1 MNAKIT
7 IEDRENKY
15 KEIINI
21 DDLED
26 KNCFSY
32 VDSYNAKN
40 NLRVLSDGIIINRK
54 VETHDTYVVL
64 RDDGYIKIK
73 TNEGTLKFSLKVIEL
88 IINNDI
94 ISIVYCV
101 NDSIKS
107 IKIEFL
113 GV

>member
-1 MNAKIT
+1 MNVRIT
-7 IEDRENKY
+7 IEDREDSY

-21 DDLED
+21 VDIED

-32 VDSYNAKN
+32 VDSYNAN
-40 NLRVLSDGIIINRK
+40 NKLKVLSDGVIINRK
-54 VETHDTYVVL
+54 IDTHDTYVVL

-73 TNEGTLKFSLKVIEL
+73 TDEGTLKFSLKVIDL
-88 IINNDI
+88 IMKNDI